1 MILFVSSSHRR
12 GAFHSQAQIL
22 VLYTKW
28 SVGELLNPL
37 LLRLSS
43 ASLGEILSRVP
54 AKPAFVDLQKDAKG
68 KTFELNKNPIV

>member
-1 MILFVSSSHRR
+1 MILFVSFSHRR
-12 GAFHSQAQIL
+12 GAFHSQGQIL

-37 LLRLSS
+37 LLTLSS

-68 KTFELNKNPIV
+68 RTFEHQQEPH

>member
-1 MILFVSSSHRR
+1 M
-12 GAFHSQAQIL
+12 
-22 VLYTKW
+22 
-28 SVGELLNPL
+28 GELLNPL